1 MAHINVDDQRQHVEK
16 TLRRLMLT
24 SESEKRQL
32 LENVINVGNK
42 CDLVDNLDDK
52 NIENLEESS
61 SNQNETAEPM
71 HFVSCTKG
79 SGLSELLHAIE
90 KNILTVTNRKKM
102 IFRVRQGGDEY
113 AWLYKNTA
121 VINTEICD
129 KNSEYLKV
137 HVLLTDLALTQFK
150 NTFLKTK
157 RQQSS

>member
-16 TLRRLMLT
+16 TLRRLMQT

-32 LENVINVGNK
+32 LENIINVGNK
-42 CDLVDNLDDK
+42 CDLLDNLDQS
-52 NIENLEESS
+52 IEHFDGLSD
-61 SNQNETAEPM
+61 QNETAEPM
-71 HFVSCTKG
+71 HFVSCSKG

-90 KNILTVTNRKKM
+90 SNILTVTNRKKM

-121 VINTEICD
+121 VINTEMCE

-150 NTFLKTK
+150 NSFLKSK
-157 RQQSS
+157 RNQQS

>member
-16 TLRRLMLT
+16 TLRRLTHT
-24 SESEKRQL
+24 SESEKRKL

-42 CDLVDNLDDK
+42 CDLVNNPDE
-52 NIENLEESS
+52 NIENIENS
-61 SNQNETAEPM
+61 SNQNKTAEPM

-121 VINTEICD
+121 VTNTEICD

-150 NTFLKTK
+150 NTFLKSK
-157 RQQSS
+157 RHQSG

>member
-16 TLRRLMLT
+16 TLNQLMRACET
-24 SESEKRQL
+24 EKRKL

-42 CDLVDNLDDK
+42 CDLVEQQSMERF
-52 NIENLEESS
+52 ENLP
-61 SNQNETAEPM
+61 NQNASAEPM

-79 SGLSELLHAIE
+79 SGISELLRAIE
-90 KNILTVTNRKKM
+90 GNILAVTNRKKM
-102 IFRVRQGGDEY
+102 IFRVRQASDEY

-121 VINTEICD
+121 VTHTEMCD

-150 NTFLKTK
+150 NTFLKKQT
-157 RQQSS
+157 

>member
-24 SESEKRQL
+24 SETEKRQL

-42 CDLVDNLDDK
+42 CDLVDNLDK
-52 NIENLEESS
+52 STESS
-61 SNQNETAEPM
+61 SNQNKTAEPM

-102 IFRVRQGGDEY
+102 IFRVRQGSDEY

-121 VINTEICD
+121 VINTEMCD

-150 NTFLKTK
+150 NTFLKSK